1 MTERERREGHGE
13 TKDNVRDDLDEA
25 SRGRKKDATPDAME
39 AEEATGGGND
49 GGVKDNV
56 KDEHEETQRH

>member
-1 MTERERREGHGE
+1 MTERERREGTGE

-25 SRGRKKDATPDAME
+25 SRGRKKDATPDAVE
-39 AEEATGGGND
+39 AEESAGD

-56 KDEHEETQRH
+56 QDELDETQRH